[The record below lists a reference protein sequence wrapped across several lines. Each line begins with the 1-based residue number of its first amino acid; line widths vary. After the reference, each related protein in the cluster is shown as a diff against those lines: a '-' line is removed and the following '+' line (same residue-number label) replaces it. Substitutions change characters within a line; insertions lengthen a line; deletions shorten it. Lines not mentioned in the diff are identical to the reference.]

1 MFMVFDSPE
10 PAYNFAFFAG
20 CNLVAS
26 WFSQRKPHHLFRWWV
41 FLQINDLM
49 IHRLHRFNFTPV
61 KLKQQVEH
69 PWSWGWKLE
78 VGSQPPF
85 ERCWPHFSCLDKL
98 PFRVEVSSFLE
109 LGTSHTFHYQ
119 SLDPTSDSHGTWTW
133 TPRSLFGIHIHANQS
148 YIHRETLGWGPLNNQ
163 AHIHLTLRGIYWVY
177 PYIHVGK
184 SISIY
189 TSTWLNHF
197 PGLVIQINDTWLV
210 RTNLTLLLIC
220 SSI

>member
-1 MFMVFDSPE
+1 MFMVLDSPE
-10 PAYNFAFFAG
+10 PAYNFAFWLQLGGFLIFPKKTTSSLS
-20 CNLVAS
+20 LVS
-26 WFSQRKPHHLFRWWV
+26 FSPNQWFDDSQAP
-41 FLQINDLM
+41 Q
-49 IHRLHRFNFTPV
+49 V
-61 KLKQQVEH
+61 KRQH
-69 PWSWGWKLE
+69 PWSWTASWTPLKLRME
-78 VGSQPPF
+78 VGSWKPTSFWKMLTSFFMSWQTS
-85 ERCWPHFSCLDKL
+85 FSC
-98 PFRVEVSSFLE
+98 FSVSSFLE

-163 AHIHLTLRGIYWVY
+163 AHIHLTLRGYLLRVY

-184 SISIY
+184 LISIY
-189 TSTWLNHF
+189 TSMWLNHF
-197 PGLVIQINDTWLV
+197 PGLVIQIKDTWLV